1 MSLSSPNSSRS
12 THHMANMLMAHGT
25 HERTKTLR
33 NCRPP
38 ELRALSYQS
47 AATRQQAE
55 GDGHLERA
63 EHAPING
70 WMSSKNVLNL
80 ARRAFSA
87 PTTAALSLVYGSKPP
102 KPSMACNV
110 ASCFP

>member
-1 MSLSSPNSSRS
+1 MSLSPNSSRS
-12 THHMANMLMAHGT
+12 THHMANMLMAHGN

-38 ELRALSYQS
+38 ERALSYLS

-70 WMSSKNVLNL
+70 WMSSKNVHNL
-80 ARRAFSA
+80 ARKASSA
-87 PTTAALSLVYGSKPP
+87 PTTAALSLVYCS

-110 ASCFP
+110 ASCSP